1 MTTAILSRDNL
12 ARTVP
17 SVFAAQPWERMS
29 PRYKMLPTIEVI
41 DILGGQGFF
50 PVSAQQGKTRIPGK
64 GDFTKHLLKFRRR
77 EYLDADE
84 YAEVPELVLLNSHDG
99 TSSYKFFS
107 GIFRLC
113 CLNGLISQSA
123 DYGSVKVRHS
133 GGADFEKRVI
143 DATFSIVE
151 DQARVTGQ
159 IGDWKAIPL
168 NPPQQLAFAEAA
180 TELRG
185 NGTIEP
191 KALLAPRRRED
202 RPEADGSR
210 DLWKTLNTAQEHLI
224 KGGVQGVASTGRRMT
239 TKPIKA
245 IDADVKTNR
254 ALWILAERMAEL
266 VK

>member
-1 MTTAILSRDNL
+1 MTAVLSQDTL
-12 ARTVP
+12 ARIVP

-29 PRYKMLPTIEVI
+29 PRYKMLPTSAVI
-41 DILGGQGFF
+41 DILNGQGFY

-77 EYLDADE
+77 EYLDADAHTE
-84 YAEVPELVLLNSHDG
+84 IPELVLLNSHDG
-99 TSSYKFFS
+99 TSAYKFFS
-107 GIFRLC
+107 GIFRTC
-113 CLNGLISQSA
+113 CINGLISQSA

-133 GGADFEKRVI
+133 GGKDFEKRVI

-168 NPPQQLAFAEAA
+168 TPPQQLAFAEAA
-180 TELRG
+180 LELRPS
-185 NGTIEP
+185 GTIEP
-191 KALLAPRRRED
+191 KALIAPRRAED
-202 RPEADGSR
+202 RAEANGTR
-210 DLWKTLNTAQEHLI
+210 DLWKVLNSAQEGLI
-224 KGGVQGVASTGRRMT
+224 KGGVQGIGTTGRRMT

-254 ALWILAERMAEL
+254 ALWVLAEKMAEL